1 MALAAPARDDAS
13 LASAVGAA
21 RRRLIPFLF
30 LLYVFSYLD
39 RVNVGFASLQMN
51 AAIGLS
57 SSAYGLGFGMFFL
70 SYLLFEVPSNMI
82 LARVGARIWIARIMV
97 TWGLVSIG
105 MMFVRGAASFYV
117 LRFLLGAAEAGFF
130 PGIIFYL
137 TEWFPARERAR
148 TIAAFMTATLIAG
161 IVGGPI
167 SGALLT
173 LQGAGGLAGWQWLF
187 LLEGVP
193 SVVLGLVVLRVLVD
207 GPQDAA
213 WLTAPEKDAL
223 TRTLRDE
230 RLEGTRHGRSAGAA
244 LSSPVVWLLAAA
256 YFFLIPVALYA
267 FSSWLP
273 QIIQGL
279 YRGGDF
285 GVGVLSAIPYV
296 AGAVAMV
303 VVGRRSDRTSE
314 RRWHVAVAA
323 ALSAVGFAAAAAAH
337 GLVSSMAAL
346 TLAMMGL
353 ASTFGPFWTLATGVV
368 NGAGAA
374 AGIAFINSVGNIGG
388 FVGPSVVGYIKDRT
402 QSFTLGLLF
411 VATIVGIGAALVLAV
426 PDAQRHDALKK
437 TRSDRPGSAK

>member
-1 MALAAPARDDAS
+1 MALVAPAHDDAS

-57 SSAYGLGFGMFFL
+57 SSAYGVGFGMFFL

-82 LARVGARIWIARIMV
+82 LARVGARLWIARIMV
-97 TWGLVSIG
+97 TWGMVSIG

-161 IVGGPI
+161 VVGGPI

-193 SVVLGLVVLRVLVD
+193 SVVLGIVVLRVLVNT
-207 GPQDAA
+207 PQEAP

-230 RLEGTRHGRSAGAA
+230 RVEGTRHGRSASAA

-285 GVGVLSAIPYV
+285 GVGVLSAIPYI

-303 VVGRRSDRTSE
+303 IVGRRSDLTRE

-323 ALSAVGFAAAAAAH
+323 AMSAVGFAMAAATH

-368 NGAGAA
+368 NGPGAA
-374 AGIAFINSVGNIGG
+374 AGIAFINSVGNVGG
-388 FVGPSVVGYIKDRT
+388 FVGPSVVGYIKDQT

-411 VATIVGIGAALVLAV
+411 VATIVGMGALLVLAV
-426 PDAQRHDALKK
+426 PDAQRRDDLK
-437 TRSDRPGSAK
+437 TRSNGPGSAK